1 MSARKKERS
10 RRGRREESDDDGSS
24 SMSSLNDNASS
35 GGGDDDVVQDAT
47 LEEKVELLTEK
58 RATIREHAL
67 KDLIAA
73 MRMSLQGP
81 LINSKLETLITSLMN
96 SIKKGQAYEAGMACQ
111 ALSLVFITLGAES
124 EAVYAM
130 VEPQLAIL
138 AKDHRVPA
146 TRAAIIKALSMVC
159 LIGCPEDEK
168 AAEIISLFESFFEDT
183 PSDVTVSALNG
194 WGLLSTLKPVSDL
207 AFGVAYSMLPTFKTL
222 LENEDA
228 DVRAAAG
235 ENVALLY
242 DASWQEESADE
253 AEDLAEI
260 LNHLQEL
267 AADNSR
273 YMARRDRKEQRL
285 TFREFQRTVESGEV
299 PEIVIK
305 IGSEQLELNSWS
317 QIKQYEALTDI
328 LESGMP
334 FHLAQNLLLRDMFD
348 LGEVQSGPIEKM
360 TTAQKKAFLSE
371 SAEVAKAR
379 DLHRTKN
386 RKHRARIPS
395 SHESDI

>member
-10 RRGRREESDDDGSS
+10 RRGRREESDDDSS

-35 GGGDDDVVQDAT
+35 GGGDDDIVQDAT

-96 SIKKGQAYEAGMACQ
+96 SIKKGQTYEAGMACQ

-124 EAVYAM
+124 EAIYSM
-130 VEPQLAIL
+130 VESQLAIL

-146 TRAAIIKALSMVC
+146 TRAAIIKALAMVC

-168 AAEIISLFESFFEDT
+168 AGEIISLFESFFEDT
-183 PSDVTVSALNG
+183 PPEVTVSALNG

-222 LENEDA
+222 LENGDA

-242 DASWQEESADE
+242 DASWQEDSADE

-285 TFREFQRTVESGEV
+285 TFREIQRTVESGEV